1 MAKKDDDINAH
12 VEKVKLI
19 REASKSLS
27 DYNKLLNETKE
38 LQSNINFITGKRTAL
53 NEELEKQVA
62 ILLTMKAK
70 DSKVSKEEI
79 KAKKRLITH
88 KKTEIELLDE
98 DIIKA
103 KKRLNIH
110 EDAVKEVKLLAVT
123 FKDVGKQVGNLGKK
137 LVKQSGYLLDQQKA
151 VKETELSMGV
161 LSNQANGFR
170 NNIYKSSITTTAI
183 GVGTADLAKIQGR
196 YSDNIGRGVQLSE
209 EQLIA
214 MGELAKGTVLG
225 VEGAAEFAAEMDS
238 FNISAKGSADLVEDM
253 LHTSHKM
260 GVSSGKVIKNVQ
272 KNIKLLHKYNFKG
285 GVKGLTKMAAL
296 ATKFK
301 FEMSSIANFAEN
313 LITPEGAVEAAAK
326 LQVLGGAWAQ
336 LGDPFEL
343 MYRSRNDMA
352 GLTEDIIN
360 ATKQTAKFNDV
371 TGEVSIDPMELHRL
385 REVAN
390 ATGLEFE
397 SLAQSAKMAAKFAKI
412 EGGMSSIFD
421 KDDKTF
427 LSGLANWDEDDKEFK
442 VKMRVGDEMVE
453 ESVNALK
460 KITPEIVKSQMEYQQ
475 TLKKNAEQSMTFAER
490 WEGLE
495 NMFRSVLL
503 PGFEAFANALE
514 NSIGDFHK
522 WAIESGITDKLVDF
536 GKWVGELA
544 GTIVKFIANN
554 PITSALTLGAGYL
567 VGKAAMWIANG
578 RLLRTGFNL
587 GGPMGDMF
595 GSGKDAG
602 KVKPPF
608 GPQEKPLTPM
618 SRMDKMKGKGFMG
631 GKYAMGTTRAVGAGI
646 GLGVAGMGLDYG
658 RSKMDDP
665 KSGAGKALGV
675 GSMALQGAGLGMMF
689 GPIGAG
695 VGALLGGLYG
705 AYKEFGE
712 AEEGLK
718 RTTTQQDF
726 ISRPGESAIPFSS
739 NDTLVGAKK
748 DGPIDKL
755 LNKEA
760 RLGDNSNFDYSKE
773 LLNNTKKIG
782 SIEDNSNQYSDVKP
796 GKNSNSAY
804 SKELLNASQKK
815 EKSNNVVEVNKS
827 SNVSGGKVLVDFKQP
842 LKVEG
847 KLELTSNGNNTE
859 IDLDDPILMRNLSR
873 VIQEQLTISING
885 GKASSNP
892 VSFA

>member
-38 LQSNINFITGKRTAL
+38 LQSNINFITRERTAL
-53 NEELEKQVA
+53 NKKLKKEQAILVA
-62 ILLTMKAK
+62 ITKK
-70 DSKVSKEEI
+70 GIKSEIEEQE
-79 KAKKRLITH
+79 KLITH
-88 KKTEIELLDE
+88 QEKEIEILDE
-98 DIIKA
+98 NIIKA
-103 KKRLNIH
+103 QKRLDIH

-272 KNIKLLHKYNFKG
+272 KNIKLLNKYNFKG

-371 TGEVSIDPMELHRL
+371 TGEISIDPMELHRL

-397 SLAQSAKMAAKFAKI
+397 SLSQSAKMAAKFAKI

-460 KITPEIVKSQMEYQQ
+460 KITPEIVKSQMKYQQ
-475 TLKKNAEQSMTFAER
+475 TLKENAEQSMTFTER
-490 WEGLE
+490 WKGLE

-567 VGKAAMWIANG
+567 VGKAALWYARGVSLGM
-578 RLLRTGFNL
+578 GFNSVAGL
-587 GGPMGDMF
+587 GGGGKQIGGKLF
-595 GSGKDAG
+595 GGMTKGGGVKGFAG
-602 KVKPPF
+602 NV
-608 GPQEKPLTPM
+608 
-618 SRMDKMKGKGFMG
+618 GKGLGSAGAIG
-631 GKYAMGTTRAVGAGI
+631 GGLISAGFS
-646 GLGVAGMGLDYG
+646 GYDEYQENKEAGM
-658 RSKMDDP
+658 S
-665 KSGAGKALGV
+665 SGENASRTAMRGG
-675 GSMALQGAGLGMMF
+675 GAGLGAW
-689 GPIGAG
+689 GGAAAGAAIGSVVPVIG
-695 VGALLGGLYG
+695 TLIGGIIGGALGAWGGGALGDAAGDAVHG
-705 AYKEFGE
+705 ASGGE
-712 AEEGLK
+712 YN
-718 RTTTQQDF
+718 DF

-847 KLELTSNGNNTE
+847 RLELTSNGNNTE
-859 IDLDDPILMRNLSR
+859 INLDDPILMRNLSR

>member
-137 LVKQSGYLLDQQKA
+137 LVEQSGYLLDQQKA

-460 KITPEIVKSQMEYQQ
+460 KITPEIVKSQMEYQD
-475 TLKKNAEQSMTFAER
+475 TLKERAKQAMTFNER
-490 WEGLE
+490 FEGLE
-495 NMFRSVLL
+495 NTFKAGLL
-503 PGFEAFANALE
+503 PAFEAIAGVLDTVITNLEPVIKSVAEFMTEWPKVTAVVGGAMAL
-514 NSIGDFHK
+514 
-522 WAIESGITDKLVDF
+522 L
-536 GKWVGELA
+536 
-544 GTIVKFIANN
+544 
-554 PITSALTLGAGYL
+554 
-567 VGKAAMWIANG
+567 GKAAMWIANG

-587 GGPMGDMF
+587 GGPMG
-595 GSGKDAG
+595 GTGTGTG
-602 KVKPPF
+602 KV
-608 GPQEKPLTPM
+608 GPQGKPLTPM

-804 SKELLNASQKK
+804 SKELLNASQKRK
-815 EKSNNVVEVNKS
+815 
-827 SNVSGGKVLVDFKQP
+827 KV
-842 LKVEG
+842 
-847 KLELTSNGNNTE
+847 
-859 IDLDDPILMRNLSR
+859 IM
-873 VIQEQLTISING
+873 
-885 GKASSNP
+885 
-892 VSFA
+892 